1 MKISKLLITG
11 LLTVSPLAALANPGC
26 GVGAE
31 VWEGQK
37 GLFSHLLAAS
47 TNGTFGSGFSLT
59 SGTSGCDTSK
69 PIVAA
74 TIFIDQNME
83 QVAEDMA
90 MGNGE
95 VVLALAELLEVQ
107 EKESFMT
114 LMQENFEQIYTSEN
128 MSAQDVMQN
137 IQGILITA

>member
-26 GVGAE
+26 GMGAE
-31 VWEGQK
+31 VFDGSK
-37 GLFSHLLAAS
+37 GLISHLFALTTNQTGAAYS
-47 TNGTFGSGFSLT
+47 MT

-83 QVAEDMA
+83 QIAEDMA
-90 MGNGE
+90 IGDGE
-95 VVLALAELLEVQ
+95 VVFALAELLEVQ
-107 EKESFMT
+107 EKEIFMT
-114 LMQENFEQIYTSEN
+114 LMQDNFEQIYTSEN
-128 MSAQDVMQN
+128 MSAQDIMQN
-137 IQGILITA
+137 IQGVIVSA

>member
-26 GVGAE
+26 GLGAQ
-31 VWEGQK
+31 VFDGNK
-37 GLFSHLLAAS
+37 GLFSHVFAAT
-47 TNGTFGSGFSLT
+47 TNQTGDIYSMT

-83 QVAEDMA
+83 QVAEDIA

-128 MSAQDVMQN
+128 MTAQDVMQN